1 MGSSCSCDVPSHGY
15 TYPWEG
21 NPNWSR
27 AYVGS
32 EEIFDY
38 FKGLAVSYGVFDHTF
53 LNHEVVGAT
62 WDTEAGKWIVQI
74 HNKDT
79 GGTISDEA
87 EILINAGGF
96 LK

>member
-1 MGSSCSCDVPSHGY
+1 MPSHGY

-21 NPNWSR
+21 NPNWSK

-38 FKGLAVSYGVFDHTF
+38 FKGRAIEYGVLEHTL
-53 LNHEVVGAT
+53 LNHQVVGAT
-62 WDTEAGKWIVQI
+62 WNSDAGRWVVEVLDKT
-74 HNKDT
+74 T
-79 GGTISDEA
+79 GRKFTDEA
-87 EILINAGGF
+87 EVLINAGGF